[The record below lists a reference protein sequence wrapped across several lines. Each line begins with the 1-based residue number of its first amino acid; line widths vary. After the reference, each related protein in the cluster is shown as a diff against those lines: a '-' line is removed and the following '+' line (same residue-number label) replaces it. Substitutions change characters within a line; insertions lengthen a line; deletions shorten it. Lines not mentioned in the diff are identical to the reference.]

1 MNTTHNIP
9 SIFEADSDIS
19 GSVMAAPSFVI
30 YVTAAVLGALI
41 AEHGILTYADESP
54 FFLRTTERVI
64 AKAVDGVIEK
74 LDMVELNRAYDARHD
89 AISKAAQ
96 DARAAWHE
104 ALLKKQA
111 EARASIAGKQE

>member
-19 GSVMAAPSFVI
+19 GSVMAAPNFVLRI
-30 YVTAAVLGALI
+30 TAAVLGGLI
-41 AEHGILTYADESP
+41 AEPGLINYDDG
-54 FFLRTTERVI
+54 TETLNTIERII
-64 AKAVDGVIEK
+64 AKAVDASIEN